1 MEANN
6 VQGVPNDFMLNIVV
20 HNTIMPGCL
29 CVGCK
34 DRRFD
39 DARGIEQDR
48 LKELFLRTLPSKE
61 KSQLNKLFENTV
73 NAIVIGKLFKT
84 KALEDTGY
92 KYFKSWARHEPAFGG
107 FDKKQF
113 STFCEKVN
121 ESASVFD
128 NWDTIVRN
136 LTDIRMKEIDARR
149 FSVRQFYLAK
159 SLDWCLNYNEILRK
173 KKNKFDEPLYST
185 NKYDQIFQNILMSG
199 ILDECDHDPK
209 IASMIG
215 NRLQSDMVAYCRR
228 RYQPY

>member
-1 MEANN
+1 MERL
-6 VQGVPNDFMLNIVV
+6 PNEVMINLVV
-20 HNTIMPGCL
+20 HNTIIPGCL

-34 DRRFD
+34 DRRID
-39 DARGIEQDR
+39 VARNIEQDR

-61 KSQLNKLFENTV
+61 ESQLNKLFENTI
-73 NAIVIGKLFKT
+73 NGIVIGKLFKT
-84 KALEDTGY
+84 NALEESGY

-113 STFCEKVN
+113 SSFCEKVN
-121 ESASVFD
+121 ESSSVFD
-128 NWDTIVRN
+128 NWDIIVRN

-173 KKNKFDEPLYST
+173 KKNRVDEPLYSM
-185 NKYDQIFQNILMSG
+185 NKYDQIFQNILTSG
-199 ILDECDHDPK
+199 ILDECNYDPK

-215 NRLQSDMVAYCRR
+215 NRLQSDLVAYCRR